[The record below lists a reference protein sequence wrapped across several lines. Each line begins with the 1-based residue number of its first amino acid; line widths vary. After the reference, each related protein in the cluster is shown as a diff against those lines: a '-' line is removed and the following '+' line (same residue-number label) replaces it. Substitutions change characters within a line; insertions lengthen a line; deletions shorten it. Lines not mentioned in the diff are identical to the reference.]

1 MPASDSSVS
10 YQADVP
16 AMHMDADTEELLF
29 SYTFEKKTHIV
40 GYPKINLYM
49 SDEAT
54 DMDVFVQLRKASPA
68 GKLLRNIN
76 IPLSDLGLTSEDKV
90 AVVNPNIHLS
100 PQGILRASRRA
111 VDESKSS
118 SHWPHHPHT
127 KASEELLIPGQIVQ
141 LNISTWPTGMIFEAG
156 QKLVLKIAGHPLML
170 AEFEPLRGQFV
181 AENKGR
187 HEVHLGGKYGSHVV
201 LPIVEM

>member
-68 GKLLRNIN
+68 GNY
-76 IPLSDLGLTSEDKV
+76 SETSTFLWV
-90 AVVNPNIHLS
+90 I
-100 PQGILRASRRA
+100 
-111 VDESKSS
+111 
-118 SHWPHHPHT
+118 
-127 KASEELLIPGQIVQ
+127 
-141 LNISTWPTGMIFEAG
+141 
-156 QKLVLKIAGHPLML
+156 
-170 AEFEPLRGQFV
+170 
-181 AENKGR
+181 
-187 HEVHLGGKYGSHVV
+187 
-201 LPIVEM
+201 